1 MAKGLCC
8 SLQYQTRL
16 GTCHKTNGTCF
27 LLLYLG
33 FFVFSLAKNYLNIFR
48 FFAKI
53 RCKKVRKKIWL
64 KNTTFGRQFTYI
76 LEEWPEVWP
85 LPQSVSLKNAP
96 YFKSH
101 NLLLHF
107 YVCSKNKE
115 KSSKGHFLP
124 NYGIKY
130 FSHFRKKMYFY
141 FVFREKIKMRK
152 NAKLYILYFSVFV
165 IWNSFQVFSHT
176 SKAF

>member
-101 NLLLHF
+101 NLPLHF
-107 YVCSKNKE
+107 HASSKERNIQKNTFAANLWYNIFFAFFRTFAKNCTFLSFFAKKVKCE
-115 KSSKGHFLP
+115 KMPRSNSKSSRF
-124 NYGIKY
+124 
-130 FSHFRKKMYFY
+130 FY
-141 FVFREKIKMRK
+141 
-152 NAKLYILYFSVFV
+152 N
-165 IWNSFQVFSHT
+165 IWLSSNVRL
-176 SKAF
+176 